1 MRLRDPETLNHRK
14 TSWLVDRMA
23 RAWVARRVRPM
34 DPETR
39 MACRWDGMG
48 EAEGQGGAAPGWIT
62 YFMDVHGIYD
72 ISIMYSTNTL
82 RRCCCCCWRSD
93 YSFWGDEE
101 WGNNGRWSWPWQ
113 RWWLVICRRK
123 MRHVCWGRG
132 FHRLLAEAG
141 GAATAMVMMANLKI
155 CIIVS
160 LCPCN
165 FAL

>member
-1 MRLRDPETLNHRK
+1 MRLRDPEALNDRK

-48 EAEGQGGAAPGWIT
+48 EADGQGSAAQRLDELRISWT
-62 YFMDVHGIYD
+62 YMAYTILAYLD
-72 ISIMYSTNTL
+72 TNTL
-82 RRCCCCCWRSD
+82 RRCCCWRSD
-93 YSFWGDEE
+93 YSFWGHEE